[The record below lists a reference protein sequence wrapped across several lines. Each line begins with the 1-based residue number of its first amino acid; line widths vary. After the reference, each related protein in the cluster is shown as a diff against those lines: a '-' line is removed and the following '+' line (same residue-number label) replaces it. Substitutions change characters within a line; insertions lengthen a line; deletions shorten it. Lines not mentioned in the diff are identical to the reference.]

1 MFLSKW
7 SLDNSS
13 TRYLV
18 TSNSNWKT
26 YLLFTHYL
34 NIYIINYICLDK
46 TLSFE
51 TFPTPSNSVYQPPQH
66 RLAFSHCVREN
77 DLRQPVSWRFP
88 GKLPTVSWANR
99 FPQPCSPICY
109 LLYWITNHCYLRLL
123 SLRGNLPSLRAS
135 IFSHSSP
142 ANFHPTESS
151 SRCLANSRFYD
162 VASTTLISIVESVS
176 IFVSPVEHQPDGLI
190 Q

>member
-1 MFLSKW
+1 M
-7 SLDNSS
+7 SS
-13 TRYLV
+13 YFKFKLKNISISRIV
-18 TSNSNWKT
+18 WTS
-26 YLLFTHYL
+26 
-34 NIYIINYICLDK
+34 
-46 TLSFE
+46 TLS
-51 TFPTPSNSVYQPPQH
+51 TAYVLTKHSPSKLFPHQVIPSTNH
-66 RLAFSHCVREN
+66 LDTDFLSHCVREN

-176 IFVSPVEHQPDGLI
+176 IFVSPVEHQHDGLI